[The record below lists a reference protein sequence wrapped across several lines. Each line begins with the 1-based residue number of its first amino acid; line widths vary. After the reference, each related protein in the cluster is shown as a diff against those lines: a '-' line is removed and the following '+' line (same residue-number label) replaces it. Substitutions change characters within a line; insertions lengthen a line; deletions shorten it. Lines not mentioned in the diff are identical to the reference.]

1 MEGRDIEVKSNLEV
15 LNTLSPYVRRA
26 WDGNMPPKWH
36 MEERVIF
43 GYELIYIMEGKGQLV
58 IEGSKY
64 EALPGDLFF
73 LPPKV
78 HHSMSSSAECGVRQP
93 HIHFDMVYDELSE
106 SIRVNFTPLHRIK
119 SKEHKLFR
127 NDADILDSLQ
137 FPYRARLKDRYTIEK
152 IIFSIIKVQDKNEL
166 TCFLKSKGL
175 MIQLISQIYEDIHE
189 MEYDNIEETHVLFE
203 TVSKI
208 KEYILY
214 NYRTDITLDKLASM
228 ANVSKNHLIRS
239 FKEVFNITPMQY
251 LFSVRLEIAKQLI
264 ENSNNTISE
273 ICEYLGFSSIQYFSR
288 MFKKRTQLSPT
299 EYKKLYSKKKYFIE
313 TL

>member
-1 MEGRDIEVKSNLEV
+1 MKSNLEI

-26 WDGNMPPKWH
+26 WDGNMPPNWH

-43 GYELIYIMEGKGQLV
+43 GYELIYIMEGRGKLV
-58 IEGSKY
+58 IEDRQY

-73 LPPKV
+73 LIPKV
-78 HHSMSSSAECGVRQP
+78 PHSMSSSGECGVRQP
-93 HIHFDMVYDELSE
+93 HIHFDMVYDDLSE
-106 SIRVNFTPLHRIK
+106 SIHVNFTPLQSIK
-119 SKEHKLFR
+119 SEEYKLFR
-127 NDADILDSLQ
+127 DNKEILSALQ
-137 FPYRARLKDRYTIEK
+137 FPYRVRLKDRYTIEK
-152 IIFSIIKVQDKNEL
+152 IIFNIIKVQKKNEQ

-175 MIQLISQIYEDIHE
+175 MIQLLSQIYEDIHE
-189 MEYDNIEETHVLFE
+189 MEHDNIEETHVLFE
-203 TVSKI
+203 TVSNVR
-208 KEYILY
+208 EYILY
-214 NYRTDITLDKLASM
+214 NYRSEITLQGLALM

-299 EYKKLYSKKKYFIE
+299 EYKKLYSKKNHFIE
-313 TL
+313 TM